1 MIKYNKIYLFLT
13 CFLLVSV
20 TNLIAQSDRPEMLT
34 IYPGNVAVI
43 QHLIEADLDVGVNSI
58 VLSNISDNT
67 SNAAFFTLFEGKL
80 IEVNHHFSPSG
91 ADQLLRSNIGKR
103 VVFIDGSNNR
113 TEGELV
119 SANPALYVIRH
130 TDGTFS
136 YLQDIRQYRIVL
148 DDFPEKFQ
156 DMGQTT
162 LLLNSAQKGTQT
174 VKLFYRTQGLTW
186 NAEHAFVLNENED
199 ALGISSSAM
208 LLNNTGTDYENVR
221 LRLIAGEIRL
231 AGGGFMPRAEMMAM
245 AASDGTGMRDSGFE
259 RSEAFEYYA
268 FDTKGRVTLKNGA
281 RKQIALFDAGSVKVS
296 KTYRYMSQAYGS
308 TINNGRVGVDFE
320 IKNDPEEGLG
330 EPLPGGIARIYRQ
343 TADGVELVGESAISH
358 SSVGSFIRFS
368 TGNAFNLRVDERV
381 TEQRQLQGRV
391 VERDVEVILH
401 NAKNE
406 SVSIELSRR
415 LAANEQIIRSS
426 LGHSMKD
433 ANTAL
438 FDVDVAANSETTVT
452 FTVRSGN

>member
-1 MIKYNKIYLFLT
+1 
-13 CFLLVSV
+13 
-20 TNLIAQSDRPEMLT
+20 
-34 IYPGNVAVI
+34 
-43 QHLIEADLDVGVNSI
+43 
-58 VLSNISDNT
+58 
-67 SNAAFFTLFEGKL
+67 
-80 IEVNHHFSPSG
+80 
-91 ADQLLRSNIGKR
+91 
-103 VVFIDGSNNR
+103 
-113 TEGELV
+113 
-119 SANPALYVIRH
+119 
-130 TDGTFS
+130 
-136 YLQDIRQYRIVL
+136 
-148 DDFPEKFQ
+148 
-156 DMGQTT
+156 
-162 LLLNSAQKGTQT
+162 
-174 VKLFYRTQGLTW
+174 
-186 NAEHAFVLNENED
+186 
-199 ALGISSSAM
+199 
-208 LLNNTGTDYENVR
+208 
-221 LRLIAGEIRL
+221 
-231 AGGGFMPRAEMMAM
+231 
-245 AASDGTGMRDSGFE
+245 
-259 RSEAFEYYA
+259 
-268 FDTKGRVTLKNGA
+268 
-281 RKQIALFDAGSVKVS
+281 
-296 KTYRYMSQAYGS
+296 MSQAYGS